1 MPQTIGNPGTWLAQ
15 AFGLAGRHAAEST
28 QRLGGAEDT
37 APPRTRKLTNADLR
51 EALEAGWTDFQAC
64 RTDVMF
70 IVLLYPIIGI
80 GLAVAALHASL
91 IPLIFPLIAGFALL
105 GPVSAVGVYEISRR
119 REAGE
124 DIGLLAALKVVE
136 RPRFATIL
144 VMGLYLAVIFC
155 LWLVV
160 AGHLYGATLG
170 PEAPASIGSF
180 VDEALTTGAGLTMIV
195 IGCVIGFVFA
205 LTVLATSVV
214 SFPLLL
220 DRRVGLPVAVLT
232 SVQVTRENPKV
243 ILTWGL
249 IVAAGLVL
257 GSLPFLLGLVIV
269 LPVLG
274 HATWHL
280 YRRAVA

>member
-1 MPQTIGNPGTWLAQ
+1 MTQTIGNPGTWVAQ
-15 AFGLAGRHAAEST
+15 ALGLAGRHAAQST
-28 QRLGGAEDT
+28 QRLGGVET
-37 APPRTRKLTNADLR
+37 LSPPRTRQLTMEDLHA
-51 EALEAGWTDFQAC
+51 ALRAGWADFQAC

-70 IVLLYPIIGI
+70 LVLLYPIIGI
-80 GLAVAALHASL
+80 GLAVSALHMSL

-105 GPVSAVGVYEISRR
+105 GPVTAVGVYEISRR
-119 REAGE
+119 REQGE
-124 DIGLLAALKVVE
+124 EIGWLSALKVVE
-136 RPRFATIL
+136 RPRFASIV

-155 LWLVV
+155 LWMVV
-160 AGHLYGATLG
+160 AGHVYGATLG
-170 PEAPASIGSF
+170 PEAPASLGSF
-180 VDEALTTGAGLTMIV
+180 LGDLTTGPGIAMTL
-195 IGCVIGFVFA
+195 IGCAIGGVFA

-232 SVQVTRENPKV
+232 SVQVTRENPRV
-243 ILTWGL
+243 ILTWGG

-257 GSLPFLLGLVIV
+257 GSIPMLLGLVIV

-280 YRRAVA
+280 YRRAVV

>member
-1 MPQTIGNPGTWLAQ
+1 MPQTIGNPGTWLAH
-15 AFGLAGRHAAEST
+15 AIGLTGRHVADSAS
-28 QRLGGAEDT
+28 RLGGAADE
-37 APPRTRKLTNADLR
+37 APPRTRKLTSDDLR
-51 EALEAGWTDFQAC
+51 DALQAGWEDFKAC

-80 GLAVAALHASL
+80 GLAVAALNMSL
-91 IPLIFPLIAGFALL
+91 VPLIFPLIAGFALL

-119 REAGE
+119 RAAGE
-124 DIGLLAALKVVE
+124 DIGWLAALKVVE
-136 RPRFATIL
+136 RPRFAAIVAL
-144 VMGLYLAVIFC
+144 GLYLAVIFC

-170 PEAPASIGSF
+170 PDAPTSIGAF
-180 VDEALTTGAGLTMIV
+180 IDAALSTAAGWTMIV
-195 IGCVIGFVFA
+195 LGCAIGFAFA
-205 LTVLATSVV
+205 LAVLATSVV

-220 DRRVGLPVAVLT
+220 DRRVGLPVAVMT
-232 SVQVTRENPKV
+232 SVRVTRENPQV

-249 IVAAGLVL
+249 IVAAALVL
-257 GSLPFLLGLVIV
+257 GSLPFLIGLVIV

-280 YRRAVA
+280 YRRAVI

>member
-1 MPQTIGNPGTWLAQ
+1 
-15 AFGLAGRHAAEST
+15 
-28 QRLGGAEDT
+28 
-37 APPRTRKLTNADLR
+37 
-51 EALEAGWTDFQAC
+51 
-64 RTDVMF
+64 
-70 IVLLYPIIGI
+70 VLLYPIIGI
-80 GLAVAALHASL
+80 ALAVGALHTSFL
-91 IPLIFPLIAGFALL
+91 PLIFPMIAGFALL
-105 GPVSAVGVYEISRR
+105 GPVTAVGVYEISRR

-124 DIGLLAALKVVE
+124 PANWLSALKVVE
-136 RPRFATIL
+136 RPRFAAIV
-144 VMGLYLAVIFC
+144 VMGLYLATVFC

-170 PEAPASIGSF
+170 PEAPVSIGAF
-180 VDEALTTGAGLTMIV
+180 VDAALTTSAGWVMIV
-195 IGCVIGFVFA
+195 LGCAIGFVFA
-205 LTVLATSVV
+205 LAVLATSVV

-232 SVQVTRENPKV
+232 SVRVTRENPQV

-249 IVAAGLVL
+249 IVACGLVL

-280 YRRAVA
+280 YRRAVI